1 MDDQVIIDW
10 YWQRSEYAIVA
21 TKRKYGRYCQ
31 TISYNILHNREDAE
45 ECVNDT
51 YMKVWEAI
59 PPTRPRRLGAFL
71 AKVVRNLSLNRY
83 ELYHAKKRGVGDVPL
98 VYEELENVLTSSSHN
113 DEDIVEILND
123 FLMTLPEQT
132 RRVFMQRYFHFYSIK
147 EIAKMN
153 RMGESNVKM
162 ILMRTR
168 TQLKQV
174 LESEGV
180 AL

>member
-31 TISYNILHNREDAE
+31 TISYNILHNQEDAE

-51 YMKVWEAI
+51 YMKAWEAI
-59 PPTRPRRLGAFL
+59 PPTRPQRFGAFL
-71 AKVVRNLSLNRY
+71 AKIVRNLSLHRY
-83 ELYHAKKRGVGDVPL
+83 EQKQAQKRGGGEVPL
-98 VYEELENVLTSSSHN
+98 VYAELENVLTSSSQK
-113 DEDIVEILND
+113 DEDIIDLMND
-123 FLMTLPEQT
+123 FLATLPEQA

-162 ILMRTR
+162 TLMRTR
-168 TQLKQV
+168 AQLKQL